1 MAQISCFEAVG
12 PSALLCRL
20 QEDVFFSLI
29 GMIMPSL
36 CMGLLELW
44 EYLSCGCFFALA
56 WKTGWAGIAQGGVFM
71 SLITISNLT
80 FAYDGTYDNVF
91 EDVSFQLDTNWRL
104 GLVGRNGR
112 GKTTFLRLL
121 TGGLEYQGRI
131 SAGVDFRY
139 FPVVVRDADAPARQ
153 AAEDACGSFEPWELT
168 RELNLLG
175 LSEEVLERPFRTLS
189 GGEQTRL
196 LLAAMFLGEDAFPL
210 IDEPTNHLDREGRAR
225 VTSYLRR
232 KDGFLLVSHDRTLLD
247 GCIDHVLSLNRA
259 GIDLQRG
266 NFSDWQRERQ
276 RQDDFERAEN
286 EKLRH
291 EIDRLDA
298 AARRASGWSD
308 RVERTKYGSKK
319 SGPRPDRGYIGHKAA
334 KMMQRS
340 KSIQSRREKAVN
352 EKSKLLH
359 NIENTEALKLSPL
372 VHPKAV
378 LAAAQG
384 LSISYDDRTIVKDL
398 RFELRQGERMVI
410 TGGNGSGKTSLL
422 RLLCGESVPYT
433 GNLTLASNLKISLV
447 PQTTD
452 FLRGGLNNLI
462 EQRGLD
468 ETLFKAIL
476 RKLDFPRVQF
486 EKPMEQYSA
495 GQRKKVLIAAS
506 LSEKA
511 HLYIWDEPLNYI
523 DVFSRMQLEEL
534 LLKFQPTLLF
544 VEHDAA
550 FCEKIATTEIALK

>member
-1 MAQISCFEAVG
+1 
-12 PSALLCRL
+12 
-20 QEDVFFSLI
+20 
-29 GMIMPSL
+29 
-36 CMGLLELW
+36 
-44 EYLSCGCFFALA
+44 
-56 WKTGWAGIAQGGVFM
+56 M

-308 RVERTKYGSKK
+308 RVERTKYGSKN
-319 SGPRPDRGYIGHKAA
+319 SGLRPDRGYIGHKAA

-468 ETLFKAIL
+468 ETLVKAIL